1 MVAIRE
7 PREAVLHA
15 VRRDYGVRFEY
26 WRLPPPQLPPLPEGT
41 RVIIADDELLPER
54 HGRKVRVPLNSNG
67 SMHVL
72 TTAPGAP
79 HRCACRSIA
88 TAASSWAVE
97 AVEAAAAAAEAAAE
111 AAAAE
116 AEAAAAFTCMGV
128 LSRKWRL
135 TPRSLPLMS

>member
-72 TTAPGAP
+72 TTAPVVP

-88 TAASSWAVE
+88 TAASS
-97 AVEAAAAAAEAAAE
+97 
-111 AAAAE
+111 
-116 AEAAAAFTCMGV
+116 
-128 LSRKWRL
+128 
-135 TPRSLPLMS
+135 